1 MTTGSRTARLTRKGA
16 LTRGRIVDTA
26 ADLIQQRSVAGTT
39 IDDVRAAAQ
48 VSGSQLYHYF
58 ADKDELVEAVIDRQT
73 EAIVTTTAEA
83 DLGTLDGLRAW
94 RDLVVDH
101 ARQVA
106 GKGGCP
112 LGSLGGQLAE
122 TDERARVRIA
132 DGFTRWSEALRDGLT
147 RLHDDGRLIA
157 GIDPSRFAVT
167 LLATLQGG
175 LLLAQVERE
184 THSLETSLDTL
195 LGLGVIGWVDAG
207 LPVTAG

>member
-195 LGLGVIGWVDAG
+195 LGLGVIGWADPGPA
-207 LPVTAG
+207 VTAG